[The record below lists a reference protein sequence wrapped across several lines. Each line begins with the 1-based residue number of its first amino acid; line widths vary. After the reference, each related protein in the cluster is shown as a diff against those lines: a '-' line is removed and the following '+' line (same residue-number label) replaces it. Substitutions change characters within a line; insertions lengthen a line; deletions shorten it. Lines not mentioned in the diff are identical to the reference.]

1 MDNPKLI
8 QVPFA
13 EQSTARNNIPVSRT
27 VDLSAENATYQE
39 GFPNVVMTPVFTGTF
54 TTGNAKT
61 ATVVNGLIVGV
72 V

>member
-1 MDNPKLI
+1 MGVLENVADP
-8 QVPFA
+8 A
-13 EQSTARNNIPVSRT
+13 TGAHGA
-27 VDLSAENATYQE
+27 LSASGGIKTAVN
-39 GFPNVVMTPVFTGTF
+39 GLFTGTF